1 MFTVENLSASYNGK
15 KVFGDISFSLKE
27 NSITALCGM
36 NGSGKSTLLSL
47 MSGIVH
53 PSLRICGGIFLDGK
67 NILLQ
72 KPKDTAKKIS
82 YLVQDEN
89 PAWNVTVEKVVDC
102 GRFAHRKWYELTS
115 PGDRKIIDGAME
127 LLSISELRDRP
138 VSTLSGGE
146 YQRTRIARSFAQETD
161 YIFLDEP
168 LASVDITHQRN
179 LLDILRDLCRKG
191 KTVCISIHDINLASQ
206 FSDQMI
212 LMRNDRSGIFHGPS
226 DKMMSNDFL
235 RPTYGKDFQ
244 IFTHPV
250 TGKKQIW

>member
-1 MFTVENLSASYNGK
+1 MFTVENLCASYNGK
-15 KVFGDISFSLKE
+15 KVFEDVSFSLKE

-53 PSLRICGGIFLDGK
+53 PSLKIDGGIFLDGK
-67 NILLQ
+67 NILRQ
-72 KPKDTAKKIS
+72 RPKDTAKKIS

-102 GRFAHRKWYELTS
+102 GRFAHRKWYELST
-115 PGDRKIIDGAME
+115 PGDRKIIDGSME
-127 LLSISELRDRP
+127 LLSISGLRNRP

-146 YQRTRIARSFAQETD
+146 YQRTRIARSLAQETD

-168 LASVDITHQRN
+168 LSSVDITHQRN
-179 LLDILRDLCRKG
+179 LLDILRDLCQKG

-206 FSDQMI
+206 FSDRMI
-212 LMRNDRSGIFHGPS
+212 LMRNDRTGIFHGPS
-226 DKMMSNDFL
+226 DEMMSNVFL
-235 RPTYGKDFQ
+235 RQTYGKDFQ

-250 TGKKQIW
+250 TGKKQVW